1 MAARKKVPERKGRGA
16 FADQDTL
23 RGEKNRFGN
32 TNRGGDPAGGRA
44 GTLMGHHP
52 REEKAREK
60 KLREGESASKA
71 RTAKKKADD
80 RPQREKELMEKFKS
94 LGFRQK

>member
-1 MAARKKVPERKGRGA
+1 MAARKKVPERTGRGA

-23 RGEKNRFGN
+23 RGEKNSFGN

-60 KLREGESASKA
+60 KLREGEAASKA

-80 RPQREKELMEKFKS
+80 RTQREKELMEKFKS